1 MRFDK
6 NNDLL
11 RENAAIVSQILST
24 TVVTTVVLMEICLEN
39 LYVDIGA
46 ESVITSDGSAP
57 TPSIFVNRGNLETSA
72 GG

>member
-11 RENAAIVSQILST
+11 SENATIVSQIRST

-46 ESVITSDGSAP
+46 
-57 TPSIFVNRGNLETSA
+57 
-72 GG
+72 

>member
-24 TVVTTVVLMEICLEN
+24 TVVLMEICLEN

-46 ESVITSDGSAP
+46 
-57 TPSIFVNRGNLETSA
+57 
-72 GG
+72 

>member
-1 MRFDK
+1 MRVPLMWPLKKITSTCYAGYIKSSKKVMRFDK

-11 RENAAIVSQILST
+11 SESAAIVSQILST

-46 ESVITSDGSAP
+46 
-57 TPSIFVNRGNLETSA
+57 
-72 GG
+72 